1 MEIAMLTAATRGLN
15 SSIYPGD
22 ECCAFYKD
30 TDFYNK
36 DDSARLVKCRV
47 HNTHWFDLNFFLQ
60 EETRTST
67 TTIVEEE
74 EECFSAFGY
83 GDCRPV
89 YKERESE
96 IQIDILPL
104 SSFIC
109 GKNI

>member
-22 ECCAFYKD
+22 DCCAFYKE

-36 DDSARLVKCRV
+36 DDSTRFVKCRDYS
-47 HNTHWFDLNFFLQ
+47 THWFDLHDYL
-60 EETRTST
+60 EKETR
-67 TTIVEEE
+67 
-74 EECFSAFGY
+74 
-83 GDCRPV
+83 R
-89 YKERESE
+89 KETCLLNACNTLGLFPEDE
-96 IQIDILPL
+96 IDILPL